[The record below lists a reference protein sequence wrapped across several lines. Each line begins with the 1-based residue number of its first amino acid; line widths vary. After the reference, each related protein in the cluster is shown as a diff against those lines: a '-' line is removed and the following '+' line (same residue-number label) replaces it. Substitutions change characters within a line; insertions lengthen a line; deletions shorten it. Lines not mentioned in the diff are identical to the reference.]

1 MVRGEG
7 LELVIQQVLARR
19 NETAESAGS
28 SGEDDSTRT
37 PPDGQSE
44 PPDPEPDPIQDDD
57 VWDIVR
63 DEFQPSQSDS
73 NTQTVSE
80 QNIRDRDSG
89 ISDTSLT
96 ENHASLS
103 ETNFHIGSQSET
115 ERGESEGP
123 SVM

>member
-28 SGEDDSTRT
+28 SADDDSTRT

-63 DEFQPSQSDS
+63 DELQPSQSDS

-115 ERGESEGP
+115 EQGESEGP